1 MKKERI
7 LTQVEELAMSGLD
20 PVVAFAR
27 LNVRGEPAFLFESS
41 AEATRAKAYT
51 VVGVRPLETFVS
63 RGGALFT
70 RRREPDATKLGAEI
84 KLEGNPADLLE
95 SLLGRFSRI
104 RPTEAPPFA
113 GGMIGALGFEFSRHL
128 EPVLDRNFVAGGVD
142 AEFMLVGTHLVFD
155 HIRDRVLLVG
165 TVFLDRESETDGA
178 ARIVREFRRLRAA
191 LKRPSAREKVLAF
204 RTAPV
209 RKTKFKM
216 DAALGAKAFAKAVGD
231 IKAKIR
237 RGDLFQC
244 VISEQFRFPLRL
256 DPLRVFAALAKV
268 GPAPYRF
275 YVDFGKS
282 LLLGASPERLV
293 SVDGDLVETH
303 PIAGTRPRG
312 KDPLSDLRFERQ
324 LLASVKERAEH
335 AMLVDLGRNDI
346 GRVSIPGT
354 VAVKE
359 FMQVRRFSHVMHLV
373 STVQGRLSPTDASFR
388 ALTACFPAGTLSGAP
403 KISAIK
409 TIAGLEPASR
419 GVYGGALV
427 LQDFSGR
434 LDSCII
440 IRSLSLEGESASI
453 QAGAGIVADS
463 VAKRE
468 YEEVRNKTRAVVKA
482 VELALTGSR
491 A

>member
-1 MKKERI
+1 VKKERI
-7 LTQVEELAMSGLD
+7 LTQIESLAGMGLD
-20 PVVAFAR
+20 PLVAFAR
-27 LNVRGEPAFLFESS
+27 LNRRGEPAFLFESS
-41 AEATRAKAYT
+41 HATTREKAYT
-51 VVGVRPLETFVS
+51 VLGVRPLETVAS
-63 RGGALFT
+63 RGGRLYLRKRGLLEA
-70 RRREPDATKLGAEI
+70 KLGAETP
-84 KLEGNPADLLE
+84 LVGNPVDLLE
-95 SLLGRFSRI
+95 GLLNRFTRVS
-104 RPTEAPPFA
+104 TGDLPPFA
-113 GGMIGALGFEFSRHL
+113 GGMVGALGFEFSRHL
-128 EPVLDRNFVAGGVD
+128 EPVVDSTFGTSGTD
-142 AEFMLVGTHLVFD
+142 AEFMLIGTHLVFD
-155 HIRDRVLLVG
+155 HLRDAVLLVG
-165 TVFLDRESETDGA
+165 TVFLDREAESEGK
-178 ARIVREFRRLRAA
+178 ARIAHEFRRLRAA
-191 LKRPSAREKVLAF
+191 LGRKGEREKSLHF
-204 RTAPV
+204 RRAAAP
-209 RKTKFKM
+209 RKFRM
-216 DAALGAKAFAKAVGD
+216 NPALGAKAFTAAVGE

-244 VISEQFRFPLRL
+244 VISERFQFPLRL
-256 DPLRVFAALAKV
+256 DPLRVFAALEKV
-268 GPAPYRF
+268 GAAPYRF

-312 KDPLSDLRFERQ
+312 KDTLSDLRFERQ

-346 GRVSIPGT
+346 GRVAVPGT

-373 STVQGRLSPTDASFR
+373 STVQGRLAPRDTSFR

-409 TIAGLEPASR
+409 TIAGLEPTSR
-419 GVYGGALV
+419 GVYGGALM

-440 IRSLSLEGESASI
+440 IRSLSLEGETASV

-468 YEEVRNKTRAVVKA
+468 YEEVRNKTRAVVRA
-482 VELALTGSR
+482 VELALSGSR
-491 A
+491 V